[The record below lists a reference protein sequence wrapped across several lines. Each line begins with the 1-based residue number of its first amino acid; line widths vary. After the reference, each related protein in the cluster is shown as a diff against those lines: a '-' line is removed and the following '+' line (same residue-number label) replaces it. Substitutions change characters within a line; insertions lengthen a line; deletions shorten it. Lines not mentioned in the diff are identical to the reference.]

1 MVEYNRDPDRLF
13 ANNRELEDKW
23 RTHTEASCFFRKD
36 TPDSDLTQDIRNLQ
50 EYLLRKRFYGEPPVK
65 HLNRKGL
72 PRTSDVFALRRVNP
86 DTLQKIAEE
95 YAALPEEEVTDSILE
110 EFKQQ
115 RDNALYQE
123 RDLVSYYPVYPDDYF
138 LLYDAPLLMYL
149 YFQEKRRPGNL
160 EFREADCPPFF
171 CSIFEKMPKSGL
183 GNSYFDV
190 SFQKSIPLKNGPVLS
205 VPAFCMNGRLEAYR
219 RFITYSK
226 RAKNVHMF
234 QYFTRWLPDQNTE
247 RDPPGF
253 REEDAWYFEMC
264 TGLSLVTEITALL
277 MDLDIMPVITDQQDT
292 ETGKEIDWQDCRGEI
307 ITELLRKYRECIIEC
322 PAIYW
327 RAAVLRNAIRLTDN
341 QCRIDQIQR
350 EQQTNPVY
358 RKNLTDYYPR
368 TKNEWRES
376 AGKRFD
382 QVFFTDLCRIQ
393 ICRKGFGMQLLL
405 DKNILPAPITPL
417 AAPEPPDRKEFLHA
431 AKMCIISCFDGGFTR
446 CDHTFAGVNEKYSMT
461 GAVKDSYTTSREHTG
476 FYFHGCLP
484 KSDTNVEEMIQ
495 SVEYR
500 CRTLKKIRNVSVR
513 DQVFEI
519 VHRTLYGTES
529 EDDKGYRQPKD
540 F

>member
-1 MVEYNRDPDRLF
+1 MEDRNSSTDRLF
-13 ANNRELEDKW
+13 ANSRELESKW
-23 RTHTEASCFFRKD
+23 RAHKEASCFFRKD

-50 EYLLRKRFYGEPPVK
+50 ERLLRKRFCGEPPAK
-65 HLNRKGL
+65 QLDRKGL
-72 PRTSDVFALRRVNP
+72 PRTPDVFALRRVNP

-95 YAALPEEEVTDSILE
+95 FAALPDEEVTDNIDN
-110 EFKQQ
+110 EFMQ
-115 RDNALYQE
+115 RWNTALYQE

-160 EFREADCPPFF
+160 EFPEADCPPFF
-171 CSIFEKMPKSGL
+171 CSIFEKTPKSGL
-183 GNSYFDV
+183 ENSYFDV
-190 SFQKSIPLKNGPVLS
+190 RFQNSIPLKNGPVLS

-226 RAKNVHMF
+226 RARNVHMF
-234 QYFTRWLPDQNTE
+234 QYFTRWLPDQNTD

-253 REEDAWYFEMC
+253 REEDAWYYEMC

-277 MDLDIMPVITDQQDT
+277 MDLDIMPVIAEKQDT
-292 ETGKEIDWQDCRGEI
+292 DTEEIDWQDCRGEI
-307 ITELLRKYRECIIEC
+307 ITELLREYRECIIDC

-327 RAAVLRNAIRLTDN
+327 RAAALRNAIRLTDK
-341 QCRIDQIQR
+341 QCEMEQSRLELLRNPAYTGGMTMYFHRTKSDWREFAGKEVERFFCNDLSRIRIYPKDFNLQQMLERSGSPSPDGFLAALETPRSAEFLPAAETCIINCFQSGSIEIDQTI
-350 EQQTNPVY
+350 
-358 RKNLTDYYPR
+358 
-368 TKNEWRES
+368 
-376 AGKRFD
+376 
-382 QVFFTDLCRIQ
+382 
-393 ICRKGFGMQLLL
+393 
-405 DKNILPAPITPL
+405 
-417 AAPEPPDRKEFLHA
+417 
-431 AKMCIISCFDGGFTR
+431 
-446 CDHTFAGVNEKYSMT
+446 MT
-461 GAVKDSYTTSREHTG
+461 GAVKDSYTTRREHTG

-484 KSDTNVEEMIQ
+484 KSDTNVKEMIQ
-495 SVEYR
+495 STEYR

-529 EDDKGYRQPKD
+529 EDDKGYRQPKE